1 MSDITITHPTFYR
14 FIFKNTIQM
23 PSFAGKLELLL
34 ESYDQSKRTPA
45 YKELNAKYKA
55 LKRTHAELL
64 LALTSMNHSPNR
76 TQASEEDT
84 IDAAPSKQRKHRSL
98 RKSRKDESNIIETF
112 TETDEDLNATSPASL
127 RLAFDTSYLSSP
139 PELKAQQ
146 SSLCNR
152 RTPNTKCV
160 LSAALTPRFGVLVET
175 EDAEEE
181 VVEVFVNNA
190 EHTLSISGGRSSAQP
205 IEFAEKQP
213 RESHKSNRSD
223 DSGRNV
229 LDENATEIQ
238 ELLRLDE
245 VVQVNELE
253 LETPFASEVNLIQN
267 DANIKYE
274 LPKSPKESV
283 IDQIAAEIIAEN
295 SAGICDENEIDV
307 DVEEIE
313 VEETE
318 ETVEEVEEVEIEET
332 EEEEAG
338 VYEIEINGTRYFTTN
353 EHDGIVYEAVGE
365 DDVGDEI
372 GKFVKGKLVLL

>member
-1 MSDITITHPTFYR
+1 
-14 FIFKNTIQM
+14 M

-64 LALTSMNHSPNR
+64 LVLTSMNHSNR
-76 TQASEEDT
+76 ARASEEDT
-84 IDAAPSKQRKHRSL
+84 IDATPSKQRKHRSL
-98 RKSRKDESNIIETF
+98 RKSRKDESNVIETF
-112 TETDEDLNATSPASL
+112 M
-127 RLAFDTSYLSSP
+127 
-139 PELKAQQ
+139 
-146 SSLCNR
+146 
-152 RTPNTKCV
+152 
-160 LSAALTPRFGVLVET
+160 ET

-190 EHTLSISGGRSSAQP
+190 EPALGISGRRYSVQP
-205 IEFAEKQP
+205 MGFAEEQP
-213 RESHKSNRSD
+213 SESHTPKRSD
-223 DSGRNV
+223 DSGLDV
-229 LDENATEIQ
+229 PDENATKIQ

-245 VVQVNELE
+245 VVQVTELE
-253 LETPFASEVNLIQN
+253 LDTQFASDIHLIQN

-274 LPKSPKESV
+274 LPESPSESV
-283 IDQIAAEIIAEN
+283 TDQISAEIIAETA
-295 SAGICDENEIDV
+295 AGICDENEIDV
-307 DVEEIE
+307 DIEEVVEVEEDEVVEVEEDEETEE

-318 ETVEEVEEVEIEET
+318 

-353 EHDGIVYEAVGE
+353 EQDGIVYEAVGE